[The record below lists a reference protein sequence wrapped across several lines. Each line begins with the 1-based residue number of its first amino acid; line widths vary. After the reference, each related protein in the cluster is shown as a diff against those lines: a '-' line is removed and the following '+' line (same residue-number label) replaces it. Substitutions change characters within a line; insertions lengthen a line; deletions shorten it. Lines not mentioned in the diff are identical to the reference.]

1 MMSEKLF
8 KLAQDEGFQ
17 KFRLKVRRKLLGT
30 NQKAGW
36 INQFISYALLIS
48 IGFVYI
54 YPLLHMVSVSFQS
67 LDDLLDM
74 SVNWIPSQLYL
85 FNYQQVF
92 QVMRFKEGLF
102 GSIML
107 SFLPTLAQL
116 VVTCLVGY
124 GFATYEFKFKKTL
137 MFLLLFSFVIPP
149 QILMMPTYVLYNDLG
164 LLGSINAF
172 IIPALLGQGIKSPIF
187 IFIFYQF
194 FRQTPKSLY
203 EAARVDGAGEW
214 RIFTKVALPMAGP
227 AVVIVFLFSF
237 VWYWNETYLVNLYIG
252 STAGRGVKWTTIL
265 IQLQLFR
272 QSYEQMYPVAL
283 NINTPNKW
291 NEGVSMAGTVAS
303 ILPLLITYFFLQR
316 YFVESVDKSGI
327 TGE

>member
-1 MMSEKLF
+1 MTQKLYELSNSEKF
-8 KLAQDEGFQ
+8 I
-17 KFRLKVRRKLLGT
+17 KFRLKLRRTLYGT
-30 NQKAGW
+30 NQEQGLIA
-36 INQFISYALLIS
+36 QFVSYALLIS

-54 YPLLHMVSVSFQS
+54 YPLLHMVTTSFQS

-74 SVNWIPSQLYL
+74 SVNWIPSNIYL

-92 QVMRFKEGLF
+92 QVMKFKEGLF

-107 SFLPTLAQL
+107 SLIPTLVQL

-124 GFATYEFKFKKTL
+124 GFATYEFKFKRTL

-149 QILMMPTYVLYNDLG
+149 QVMMMPTYVLYNDLG

-172 IIPALLGQGIKSPIF
+172 VIPALLGQGIKSPIF

-214 RIFTKVALPMAGP
+214 KIFYRVALPMALP
-227 AVVIVFLFSF
+227 AIVIVFLFSF

-252 STAGRGVKWTTIL
+252 STAGRSVKWTTIL

-291 NEGVSMAGTVAS
+291 NEGVSMAGTVVS

>member
-1 MMSEKLF
+1 MSTHILKFKESEKYQKTKNKLRRTLF
-8 KLAQDEGFQ
+8 
-17 KFRLKVRRKLLGT
+17 GT
-30 NQKAGW
+30 NQEMGALNK
-36 INQFISYALLIS
+36 FVSYALLIS
-48 IGFVYI
+48 VGFVYI
-54 YPLLHMVSVSFQS
+54 YPLLHMLVTSFKS
-67 LDDLLDM
+67 LDDLLDS
-74 SVNWIPSQLYL
+74 SVNWIPTSLYL

-92 QVMRFKEGLF
+92 QVMKFKEGLF
-102 GSIML
+102 GSIVISL
-107 SFLPTLAQL
+107 IPTLFQL
-116 VVTCLVGY
+116 IVTCLVGY
-124 GFATYEFKFKKTL
+124 GFATFEFKFKKTL

-149 QILMMPTYVLYNDLG
+149 QVMMMPTYVLYNDLG
-164 LLGSINAF
+164 FLGSLKAF
-172 IIPALLGQGIKSPIF
+172 IIPAILGQGIKSQIF

-214 RIFTKVALPMAGP
+214 RIFYQVALPMALP
-227 AVVIVFLFSF
+227 AIVIVFLFSF

-252 STAGRGVKWTTIL
+252 STTGRGVKWTTIL

-291 NEGVSMAGTVAS
+291 NEGVSMAGTVVS
-303 ILPLLITYFFLQR
+303 ILPLMITYFFLQR

>member
-1 MMSEKLF
+1 MTQHTLQKSDRNKFDAF
-8 KLAQDEGFQ
+8 KLKFRRFLFGTAQD
-17 KFRLKVRRKLLGT
+17 
-30 NQKAGW
+30 AGAF
-36 INQFISYALLIS
+36 NKFISYALLIS

-54 YPLLHMVSVSFQS
+54 YPLLHMIVTSFKS
-67 LDDLLDM
+67 LDDLLDI
-74 SVNWIPSQLYL
+74 SVNWIPTSFYL

-92 QVMRFKEGLF
+92 SVMKLKEGLF
-102 GSIML
+102 GSIMISL
-107 SFLPTLAQL
+107 VPTLIQL

-137 MFLLLFSFVIPP
+137 MFFLLFSFVIPP

-164 LLGSINAF
+164 ILGSLNAF
-172 IIPALLGQGIKSPIF
+172 IVPALLGQGIKSPIF
-187 IFIFYQF
+187 ILIFYQF
-194 FRQTPKSLY
+194 FKQTPKSLY

-214 RIFTKVALPMAGP
+214 RIFYKVALPMALP
-227 AVVIVFLFSF
+227 AIVIVFLFSF

-252 STAGRGVKWTTIL
+252 SVAGKGVKWTTIL
-265 IQLQLFR
+265 IQLQLFKS
-272 QSYEQMYPVAL
+272 SYEQMYPVAL

-291 NEGVSMAGTVAS
+291 NEGVSMAGTVIS

-316 YFVESVDKSGI
+316 YFVESVDNSGI